1 MTHRCEQCDGLHDPE
16 LSRCPIDLE
25 YERGYRSG
33 YKQGVRDSQAKIERL
48 QLMNDDKFRHLE
60 AYRAAATADKAEIE
74 RLTELLDIAGEMA
87 GHITRPIA
95 LGMPFD
101 RDVLRHWAH
110 CFHEAK
116 RAAKAAGGE

>member
-60 AYRAAATADKAEIE
+60 AYRRAASEDKAKIE
-74 RLTELLDIAGEMA
+74 RREQLSEYLEDPAVLLKITPPIRLRISELL
-87 GHITRPIA
+87 H
-95 LGMPFD
+95 
-101 RDVLRHWAH
+101 
-110 CFHEAK
+110 
-116 RAAKAAGGE
+116 GGSNSD